1 MHSLKWIR
9 DNEIEFD
16 AALARRGVKPVAQ
29 ILLGLDKQQ
38 RALQTKLQGAKGRRN
53 QISRDISIAKKRGE
67 KFDHLSEEVNKLK
80 TLIRDVE
87 QEERALIPELQSV
100 MDALP
105 NLPANDVPDG
115 LDESGNIEVRRV
127 GKPPDFDFVPQDHV
141 CIGEALAMM
150 DFQTA
155 RKMSGPRFVVLKD
168 DLARLERALA
178 NFMLDLHVDEF
189 GFHETKPP
197 SLVKDDAVYG
207 TGQLPKFSGDL
218 FQTKGGS
225 WLIPTSE
232 VPLTNLVMDQVLK
245 ESELPM
251 RRTAYTNCYRSEAG
265 SAGRDTRGMIRL
277 HEFTKVEMVSIAH
290 PDNSDAE
297 LEFLTQC
304 AEEVL
309 RRLKLPYRVVVLSC
323 GDMGFS
329 AQKTYDIE
337 VWLPG
342 QNTYREISSCSNC
355 GEFQARRMKARF
367 RPSGVGKGTRLVHT
381 LNGSGLAV
389 GRTLIAIMENYQQ
402 PDGSIIIP
410 EALRP
415 YMRGREIINGEKSGF

>member
-1 MHSLKWIR
+1 MIDHEFQVKENEKVLLEQWIAQGGEYDTHWAFKKPVR
-9 DNEIEFD
+9 DQDWVDRLRNLYTNPIDAFIADGLSDNEIEFD

-80 TLIRDVE
+80 TLIRDAE

-297 LEFLTQC
+297 LEFLSSGG
-304 AEEVL
+304 AAVD
-309 RRLKLPYRVVVLSC
+309 
-323 GDMGFS
+323 GD
-329 AQKTYDIE
+329 
-337 VWLPG
+337 
-342 QNTYREISSCSNC
+342 
-355 GEFQARRMKARF
+355 
-367 RPSGVGKGTRLVHT
+367 GKP
-381 LNGSGLAV
+381 AV
-389 GRTLIAIMENYQQ
+389 GL
-402 PDGSIIIP
+402 PDSCEIRFD
-410 EALRP
+410 ALDLVF
-415 YMRGREIINGEKSGF
+415 G